1 MFYHYWR
8 ETKAGTFAFESGTD
22 TGERQQYCSAC
33 HQHLDSIYGSSLWA
47 LHFNGPLSMFSAYI
61 TLLSGIGG
69 IDVLEKGISFTA
81 LPRRHISM

>member
-1 MFYHYWR
+1 MPLRAEQTLVSDNSIALPVTVPGLYIWFY
-8 ETKAGTFAFESGTD
+8 GP
-22 TGERQQYCSAC
+22 
-33 HQHLDSIYGSSLWA
+33 SLWA

-69 IDVLEKGISFTA
+69 IDVLEKGISFMA